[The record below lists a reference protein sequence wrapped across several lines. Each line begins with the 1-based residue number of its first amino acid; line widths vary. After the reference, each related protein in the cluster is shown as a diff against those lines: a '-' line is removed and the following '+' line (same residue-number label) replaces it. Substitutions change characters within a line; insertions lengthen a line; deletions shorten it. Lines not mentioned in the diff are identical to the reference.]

1 MAADFDVRVG
11 AYAVIIRDGELLL
24 AHWNQYGNSRWTLPG
39 GGLELGEDAP
49 AAAVREVREET
60 GFEVRLGALLG
71 VDSHFIPPGRRM
83 RGEPRLLH
91 GLRIIYAAEI
101 TGGALRHETGGSTD
115 QAAWFPLE
123 EVASLDRTELV
134 DAGLRLF
141 GSPGAHSGPGTRAG

>member
-11 AYAVIIRDGELLL
+11 AYAVIIRDGEILL

-39 GGLELGEDAP
+39 GGLEYGEDAP
-49 AAAVREVREET
+49 TAAVREVREET
-60 GFEVRLGALLG
+60 GFDVSLGNLLG

-83 RGEPRLLH
+83 RGEPRLMH
-91 GLRIIYAAEI
+91 GLRIIYAAEV

-115 QAAWFPLE
+115 EAAWFPLA
-123 EVASLDRTELV
+123 EVPSLDRTELV

-141 GSPGAHSGPGTRAG
+141 DSPDVRSGPGTPAG